1 MFAFYRYIIIIKR
14 PKPDRIGICGPFSSS
29 IFNIFFF
36 VSPGFLLLPIFQFF
50 YPISQFRS
58 AISQLTRSQLID
70 CDDGLIQSFPLSSSE
85 EEEQRRS
92 AGKRSA
98 DQSAE
103 EKPADRGGQS
113 DRIVACLTTTYLFAK
128 IRPQLLVKHV
138 QTLQPYLNIKCFVQ
152 VGKLIKK

>member
-1 MFAFYRYIIIIKR
+1 VV
-14 PKPDRIGICGPFSSS
+14 
-29 IFNIFFF
+29 FFGF
-36 VSPGFLLLPIFQFF
+36 FWVGFLLPTLPLSL
-50 YPISQFRS
+50 IS
-58 AISQLTRSQLID
+58 T
-70 CDDGLIQSFPLSSSE
+70 FPLSSSE

-98 DQSAE
+98 DQSAD
-103 EKPADRGGQS
+103 EKPADRGGGQS

-152 VGKLIKK
+152 VAKLL